1 MSSAIPF
8 RPRSVSELVD
18 AAFQLLRRHY
28 AQFVMLMGIAYVP
41 WLVIVMV
48 TTRSLLGD
56 PGAAALEGGVARMM
70 LLAVGGLIWFSM
82 IDGAMTVAAS
92 QGYLGK
98 DVDVGNAFQRAFAQI
113 GALVGVAIV
122 RGLVVAL
129 GFLLFVIPGFYL
141 LARYFAAPAAVVLE
155 RIGIGRAMSRSSTL
169 TDGYKWHVL
178 KTLLLVWV
186 IYLVLSIAL
195 AAIVGGI
202 LAAVRTG
209 GAADNPISPSIMQVV
224 SALFT
229 ILIYPLVAI
238 VQTLLYYDLRIRKE
252 GYDIELMA
260 GDLTG
265 VPAGQPTY

>member
-18 AAFQLLRRHY
+18 AAFQVLRRHY

-48 TTRSLLGD
+48 TTRSVFAEPGGAGALEANLARTLLLG
-56 PGAAALEGGVARMM
+56 L
-70 LLAVGGLIWFSM
+70 GGLIWFSM

-92 QGYLGK
+92 QSYLGK
-98 DVDVGNAFQRAFAQI
+98 DVDVGSAFQRAFAQI
-113 GALVGVAIV
+113 GALVGVAVARGIV
-122 RGLVVAL
+122 IAL
-129 GFLLFVIPGFYL
+129 GFLLFIVPGFYF
-141 LARYFAAPAAVVLE
+141 LARYFASPAAVVLE
-155 RIGIGRAMSRSSTL
+155 RVGAGAGLARSSVL

-186 IYLVLSIAL
+186 IYFVLSLAL
-195 AAIVGGI
+195 GAIVGGI
-202 LAAVRTG
+202 LAAGRTG
-209 GAADNPISPSIMQVV
+209 IADSPLSFSLMQVV

-229 ILIYPLVAI
+229 ILIYPLVSI

-260 GDLTG
+260 GDLG
-265 VPAGQPTY
+265 AAASQPAY